1 MGSREPIDDYSYWLL
16 EVERKLKEV
25 NKLLLENNPQGVITL
40 LQSITH
46 DIGHLASWVGRKM

>member
-1 MGSREPIDDYSYWLL
+1 MGARPPIDDYSYWLL
-16 EVERKLKEV
+16 EIERKIKEV
-25 NKLLLENNPQGVITL
+25 NKLLLDNNPQGVITL